1 MHAPTEENVAVVDD
15 LVLSQEDEPQIHHSP
30 RPAAQSAVIHI
41 VFSPQTPAEDLTK
54 AIHYENSAAQNSC

>member
-1 MHAPTEENVAVVDD
+1 VDD